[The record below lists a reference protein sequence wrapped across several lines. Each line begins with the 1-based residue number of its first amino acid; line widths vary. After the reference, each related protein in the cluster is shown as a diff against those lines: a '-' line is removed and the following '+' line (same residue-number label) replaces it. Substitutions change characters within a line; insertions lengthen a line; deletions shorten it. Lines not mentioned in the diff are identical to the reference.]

1 MYWSIENRRCSFS
14 TVLIFYRSS
23 LPWSSATRLS
33 RELLTAM
40 ILLSVSLQTVS
51 CCSFR
56 TNVISVIVPSFSFS
70 TFLLILL
77 SKLDTVPSFSAWN
90 LQCLPSI
97 FFTRA
102 SSSSL
107 DISVLKCD
115 PSVPDTSVHMCSF
128 SMCSPSGDVVQSFC
142 DRPSA
147 SHLTV
152 IIFSCVCCFLFS
164 SFLRSAMTMSFFIFV
179 SLTSSFNWW
188 WCQNSHL
195 NTITCLH

>member
-1 MYWSIENRRCSFS
+1 MYWSTENRRCSFS

-107 DISVLKCD
+107 DISVSVLK
-115 PSVPDTSVHMCSF
+115 SVILLFLTLLYICAASLCALHLEMLSSHSVIGLQLLIWLWLSSAVYVASYFLHSYVLQWPWVF
-128 SMCSPSGDVVQSFC
+128 S
-142 DRPSA
+142 
-147 SHLTV
+147 
-152 IIFSCVCCFLFS
+152 FLFL
-164 SFLRSAMTMSFFIFV
+164 LR
-179 SLTSSFNWW
+179 
-188 WCQNSHL
+188 HL
-195 NTITCLH
+195 STDGGAKTHI